1 MKQKKL
7 LKIYTR
13 TTAREIL
20 KINIKKCIKQGSL
33 NKLQRARK
41 IYTILGNYRNLIIP
55 RHKNGYFPINYFIN
69 FLSAIPNQLYNT
81 KPIFYYSD
89 NKWDA
94 LGLLGERVHKSTI
107 RTKYLQICFETV
119 GLNIARVLDN
129 EVEMF
134 YKYKTEKKRFLA
146 ALYYILEKLQEEDL
160 IKILTRANKLSD
172 EKKKINIK

>member
-1 MKQKKL
+1 MKKRRGLYESSEKTITQEIVKTNLIKCL
-7 LKIYTR
+7 
-13 TTAREIL
+13 REV
-20 KINIKKCIKQGSL
+20 SL
-33 NKLQRARK
+33 NDNYSHRNVIK
-41 IYTILGNYRNLIIP
+41 ITKDMICVFFNKDEEYIPIKNYIQFLKEIP
-55 RHKNGYFPINYFIN
+55 SVFWADYPVM
-69 FLSAIPNQLYNT
+69 
-81 KPIFYYSD
+81 YYRD